1 MRKPMLLKGQGWD
14 GTAGYYVSKV
24 VLTFLFSLF
33 SAGKFGRSWCI
44 IQPHQRS
51 SSFSLKR
58 WKVQERTQAPGK
70 IIDTSQLSIN
80 LTQLITHIGLR
91 LGLHVM
97 SLARGGGEHLGIFW
111 VGMYRQ
117 GLQICTPF

>member
-14 GTAGYYVSKV
+14 GTAGYYASKV

-33 SAGKFGRSWCI
+33 QQGNLGEVGV
-44 IQPHQRS
+44 
-51 SSFSLKR
+51 SFSPTTVLARSLSSGEKFKKELR
-58 WKVQERTQAPGK
+58 HQGK

-97 SLARGGGEHLGIFW
+97 SLAGGGHLGIFW